1 MPGVFE
7 SHGVPNM
14 ANFLDALMTHI
25 TTSEQQNPI
34 QRLLRARWMYHAG
47 ALVLTS
53 MFWGS
58 GIGKALDFAGTMG
71 EMAHFGLYPPALFTL
86 LTILVQLGGSLLLV
100 SGNRFAWLGA
110 GALAVFTL
118 ATIPVA
124 LRFWEMQGP
133 AAFMTKMTVFE
144 HVTVV
149 GALAVA
155 AIAAELRR
163 D

>member
-1 MPGVFE
+1 
-7 SHGVPNM
+7 
-14 ANFLDALMTHI
+14 MTDLY
-25 TTSEQQNPI
+25 TSEHLNPI

-58 GIGKALDFAGTMG
+58 GIGKALDFAATVGN
-71 EMAHFGLYPPALFTL
+71 MAHFGLYPPVLFAV
-86 LTILVQLGGSLLLV
+86 LTIVVQLGASLLLI
-100 SGNRFAWLGA
+100 SGHRFAWLGA

-133 AAFMTKMTVFE
+133 AAFMTKMTVLE
-144 HVTVV
+144 HITVV

-155 AIAAELRR
+155 AVAAELRR
-163 D
+163 E